1 MKTISEKYKK
11 IQSELH
17 FSDKYYGRA
26 SIEFSPIV
34 AGIMDHF
41 KIDKISDY
49 GAGKKRLLDAL
60 TKLKKSP
67 RLYFPYDPVFPEYG
81 NPKPADLVCCIDV
94 LEHIEPELLDNVLEE
109 LKNITTNLGF
119 FTVHLGP
126 SRKILSD
133 GRNAHINIMPMDWWL
148 NKFSE
153 RFDIVRVSE
162 HSIMG
167 PGFWVVVKNKINN

>member
-1 MKTISEKYKK
+1 MKTISEEYKK
-11 IQSELH
+11 IQLELH
-17 FSDKYYGRA
+17 SRDQFYGVA

-34 AGIMDHF
+34 AGIIDHF
-41 KIDKISDY
+41 KIDNISDY
-49 GAGKKRLLDAL
+49 GAGKKRLIDAL
-60 TKLKKSP
+60 TLHRKSP
-67 RLYFPYDPVFPEYG
+67 KLYFPYDPAFPQYG

-109 LKNITTNLGF
+109 LKNITINLGF

-126 SRKILSD
+126 AKKILSD
-133 GRNAHINIMPMDWWL
+133 GRNAHINIMPMEWWL

-153 RFDIVRVSE
+153 RFEIVRVRE

-167 PGFWVVVKNKINN
+167 PGFWVVVKKKTSN

>member
-17 FSDKYYGRA
+17 NSDKYYGRA

-67 RLYFPYDPVFPEYG
+67 RLYFPYDPAFPQYG
-81 NPKPADLVCCIDV
+81 NPKPADLVCCVDV

-109 LKNITTNLGF
+109 I
-119 FTVHLGP
+119 
-126 SRKILSD
+126 
-133 GRNAHINIMPMDWWL
+133 GRAH
-148 NKFSE
+148 
-153 RFDIVRVSE
+153 V
-162 HSIMG
+162 
-167 PGFWVVVKNKINN
+167 